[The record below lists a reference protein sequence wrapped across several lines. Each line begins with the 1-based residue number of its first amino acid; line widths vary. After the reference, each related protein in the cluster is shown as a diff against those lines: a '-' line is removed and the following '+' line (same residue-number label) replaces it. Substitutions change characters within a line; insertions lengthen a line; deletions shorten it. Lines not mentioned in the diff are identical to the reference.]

1 LQLDERGWE
10 FDRIGTER
18 ERSSVQ
24 HELRELKEKM
34 KSVEGL
40 RGRLKSVEDELAR
53 VFVQDGKE
61 LPAYEGAEQGNSELG
76 ESAVVVEGEELEP
89 AKEVDLGEGG
99 FVGVVEMEVGTEG
112 PGQEEEE
119 KGESSQDAS
128 RPAKPVGLGNETSA
142 DAVEIDPNEN

>member
-1 LQLDERGWE
+1 MQLDESGWE

-40 RGRLKSVEDELAR
+40 RDRLKSVEDELAR
-53 VFVQDGKE
+53 VFVQGGKE
-61 LPAYEGAEQGNSELG
+61 LPAYEGTEQGNGELG
-76 ESAVVVEGEELEP
+76 EGAVVVEGEELEP

-99 FVGVVEMEVGTEG
+99 FVGVAEMGVGTEG
-112 PGQEEEE
+112 PGQEEE
-119 KGESSQDAS
+119 GESSQDAS
-128 RPAKPVGLGNETSA
+128 EPAKPVGLGNETSA
-142 DAVEIDPNEN
+142 DAVEINPNED